1 MIILPKNS
9 LTLRGSCFR
18 AFHFPVSLK
27 KERGGK
33 KKKKK
38 KRVDAF
44 PSEPDLL
51 NVKESWRKANLFQG
65 TENAFGAGGEEEAEN
80 RSDHMRRNIHQ
91 DDRRMP
97 ISQVSTDLSPG
108 PGEASAARAAHGL
121 QITPWHTLRLAR
133 N

>member
-27 KERGGK
+27 KERRGQEK

-38 KRVDAF
+38 KVDAF
-44 PSEPDLL
+44 PSQPDLL

-65 TENAFGAGGEEEAEN
+65 TQNAFGARGEEEKY
-80 RSDHMRRNIHQ
+80 
-91 DDRRMP
+91 
-97 ISQVSTDLSPG
+97 
-108 PGEASAARAAHGL
+108 
-121 QITPWHTLRLAR
+121 QIR
-133 N
+133 